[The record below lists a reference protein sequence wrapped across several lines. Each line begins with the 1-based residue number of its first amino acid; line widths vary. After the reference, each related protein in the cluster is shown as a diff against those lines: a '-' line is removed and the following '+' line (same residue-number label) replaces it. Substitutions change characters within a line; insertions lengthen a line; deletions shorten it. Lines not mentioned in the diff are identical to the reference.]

1 MLIPILPGV
10 PMPDPN
16 PYRARMAKSDRRK
29 TALMPLQEAMQEA
42 IETARAALSHDD
54 VNLRLRAVHAISQ
67 IGASFVRLY
76 EAAEIES
83 RIDALESAAA
93 ERLNRN

>member
-1 MLIPILPGV
+1 
-10 PMPDPN
+10 
-16 PYRARMAKSDRRK
+16 
-29 TALMPLQEAMQEA
+29 
-42 IETARAALSHDD
+42 